1 MQTRTHEE
9 TIDKFL
15 AMITPEA
22 RDKLKED
29 LTSALARAISKL
41 ISEDG
46 YDKKSHEQQDQLLA
60 ARLYKMLPDN
70 DDKKALWKIR
80 SKFYGLPG
88 TQTGKDW
95 YGKIT
100 RLWGWGNRTTNW
112 HGRVMRAFASKIK
125 KEAEE
130 IEIQSNQTPVE
141 VLSEGAVNINP
152 DAASTMPQSKTS
164 QNQVEK
170 HPLKQNL
177 HERKLEE
184 QVQKTAEEK
193 KEMSKIEE
201 FMEDANTVAEITAK
215 LTEIINNQ
223 ANILKPSNNKDANA
237 RAFIAKISGY
247 KQKTIVTIINE
258 WHKSFEDVSTALTV
272 EVDLA
277 SLATKAEEKAIEDI
291 PKILQSFINPK
302 NTTETDYPYDIFL
315 SKLSAELIA
324 STIYDDIGTTE
335 DRKKHRTTLRD
346 TFRII
351 SGCSVINPS
360 DNNSLM
366 KTYAEKISKDIV
378 PTPDNRSLAS
388 IVSTSMAQ
396 CTPRSILKNC
406 TEIGKILEKKVKGLS
421 EQEKNE
427 LKIKR
432 LNVTGTTS
440 AEDGKSKHEKLMVCP
455 LTPIR
460 DGDEEQVDSP
470 SFKVEYSGESTKLRT
485 VGIFPA
491 ISEKENTENHELDAA
506 ATKTGILVEA

>member
-1 MQTRTHEE
+1 MQTRTNNE

-60 ARLYKMLPDN
+60 ARLYKMLPED

-88 TQTGKDW
+88 TRTGKDW
-95 YGKIT
+95 YGNIT

-130 IEIQSNQTPVE
+130 IEIQSNQTAVE

-152 DAASTMPQSKTS
+152 TTVSMMPQSKTS
-164 QNQVEK
+164 QNPVEK

-177 HERKLEE
+177 HESELEE
-184 QVQKTAEEK
+184 QVQKSAEEK

-201 FMEDANTVAEITAK
+201 FMEDANTVPEITTK

-247 KQKTIVTIINE
+247 KQKSIVTIINE
-258 WHKSFEDVSTALTV
+258 WHKSIIPKLIDMHGLDALV
-272 EVDLA
+272 AE
-277 SLATKAEEKAIEDI
+277 AEEKAIEDI

-335 DRKKHRTTLRD
+335 DRKKHRTILRD
-346 TFRII
+346 AFRTL
-351 SGCSVINPS
+351 SVCSVLKS
-360 DNNSLM
+360 GDDYSLM
-366 KTYAEKISKDIV
+366 KTYAGKISKDIV
-378 PTPDNRSLAS
+378 PTPDNLSLAS
-388 IVSTSMAQ
+388 TVSVSTAQ

-421 EQEKNE
+421 AQEKNE
-427 LKIKR
+427 LQTKVF
-432 LNVTGTTS
+432 NATEATS
-440 AEDGKSKHEKLMVCP
+440 AEDGKSKLGKLTVCP

-460 DGDEEQVDSP
+460 AFHGDEEQVDSP
-470 SFKVEYSGESTKLRT
+470 SFKVEYSGASAKLRT

>member
-1 MQTRTHEE
+1 MQTRTNNE

-60 ARLYKMLPDN
+60 ARLYKMLPEN

-95 YGKIT
+95 YGNIT

-164 QNQVEK
+164 QNQMEEDALIKRRHEK
-170 HPLKQNL
+170 Q
-177 HERKLEE
+177 LET
-184 QVQKTAEEK
+184 QVLESAEEK
-193 KEMSKIEE
+193 KEMSEIEK
-201 FMEDANTVAEITAK
+201 FMEDANTVPEITTK

-223 ANILKPSNNKDANA
+223 ANILKPSNDKDANA
-237 RAFIAKISGY
+237 KIFIAKISGC
-247 KQKTIVTIINE
+247 KTTEIMRIIGL
-258 WHKSFEDVSTALTV
+258 WHGYISDLIDNDV
-272 EVDLA
+272 LA
-277 SLATKAEEKAIEDI
+277 SLVAAAEKKAIENI
-291 PKILQSFINPK
+291 PKILESFINLK
-302 NTTETDYPYDIFL
+302 STTETDYPFDIFL
-315 SKLSAELIA
+315 SKLSAELITSA
-324 STIYDDIGTTE
+324 AYDNILNSN
-335 DRKKHRTTLRD
+335 DRKTHRTKLRD
-346 TFRII
+346 TFKVLTRCSMLK
-351 SGCSVINPS
+351 SG
-360 DNNSLM
+360 DDYSLM

-378 PTPDNRSLAS
+378 PTPDNISTAS
-388 IVSTSMAQ
+388 GVSTSIAQ
-396 CTPRSILKNC
+396 ATPRNILKNC

-421 EQEKNE
+421 AQEKNE
-427 LKIKR
+427 LQTKVF
-432 LNVTGTTS
+432 NVTEATS
-440 AEDGKSKHEKLMVCP
+440 AEDGKSKLGKLTVCP

-460 DGDEEQVDSP
+460 AFHGDEEQVDSP
-470 SFKVEYSGESTKLRT
+470 SFKVEYSGASAKLRT